1 MFKNHPKCHI
11 WVFQFWHFH
20 QFLSNLKLAY
30 LITLLDSRFFKNS
43 PNWPF
48 LAFMINFWREN
59 TFGKK
64 GFKKCY
70 YSCYIVTLL
79 QAGRWRWTSTNGLFV
94 EPHKAWVAMLLRN
107 QFRKSKTSTK
117 YLLLDVT
124 LASMVW
130 DGLNYLAEEMIES
143 LPPFLWPFST
153 KEP

>member
-1 MFKNHPKCHI
+1 MSHCLVTLFDC
-11 WVFQFWHFH
+11 
-20 QFLSNLKLAY
+20 KLQVY
-30 LITLLDSRFFKNS
+30 KNS
-43 PNWPF
+43 QNWSILPY
-48 LAFMINFWREN
+48 LMNFWLEN

-64 GFKKCY
+64 VFKKCH

-117 YLLLDVT
+117 YLLEVT

-153 KEP
+153 KEPWCPTFLD